1 MQSPSGS
8 RAEET
13 WPDEEIEQ
21 NSYDIFAV
29 GDFDGDDDFAL
40 SSSVFGTDLAP
51 GQLMSPKV
59 PPAFDGR
66 GSWFAFEELVYDW
79 IDITKEPPEKHGPML
94 KQRLCG
100 DAAVYKSTFDR
111 ELLKEPNT
119 GVEYF
124 FRHLRPNYVKGVQ
137 NVFLYRLMQFLSQ
150 RRGKLDIHRW
160 IAKFEL
166 QRKKLHNAW
175 MDLVTPITN
184 ASPRYAASLPKN

>member
-29 GDFDGDDDFAL
+29 GDPEGDDDFAL

-66 GSWFAFEELVYDW
+66 GSWFAFEELVYD
-79 IDITKEPPEKHGPML
+79 
-94 KQRLCG
+94 
-100 DAAVYKSTFDR
+100 
-111 ELLKEPNT
+111 
-119 GVEYF
+119 
-124 FRHLRPNYVKGVQ
+124 
-137 NVFLYRLMQFLSQ
+137 
-150 RRGKLDIHRW
+150 
-160 IAKFEL
+160 
-166 QRKKLHNAW
+166 
-175 MDLVTPITN
+175 
-184 ASPRYAASLPKN
+184 